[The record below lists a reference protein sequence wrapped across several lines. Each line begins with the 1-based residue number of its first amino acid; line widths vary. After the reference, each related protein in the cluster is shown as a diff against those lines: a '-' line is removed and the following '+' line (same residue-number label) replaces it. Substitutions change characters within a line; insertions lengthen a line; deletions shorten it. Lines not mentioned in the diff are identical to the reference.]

1 ASCSTPSGRE
11 RGDIRN
17 PNGRNDQ
24 WGYVGYGGGGAM
36 FYPAVSPHDPD
47 FVFVACDM
55 TGSYVTYDGGERWRM
70 FNLKSPVDFFVF
82 DPNDSNT
89 VYANRIGLFRSTD
102 RGHTWSLFYPQPQDV
117 AGIVSQGDHAAE
129 ILVTHDSARYDVKA
143 F

>member
-1 ASCSTPSGRE
+1 
-11 RGDIRN
+11 
-17 PNGRNDQ
+17 
-24 WGYVGYGGGGAM
+24 
-36 FYPAVSPHDPD
+36 
-47 FVFVACDM
+47 M

-89 VYANRIGLFRSTD
+89 VYANGIGLFRSTD

-143 F
+143 FAVDPDDSRILYLVADINKRVALYASADGGDTWEEVYELPEAALSIFIDP